1 MAGWKKTWIYLFLL
15 IWIGFVAPGGVLAQ
29 SDSRTYETDSSHQ
42 SVEESGTSSGQ
53 VNPIADMVE
62 MQVRQL
68 NTEEI
73 ESFWKDILAKYD
85 GYLPEVRSEGII
97 PMMTGDDG
105 RISFSGVAKGLLK
118 YLFDELIINGKLLG
132 TIIIIT
138 VFAMILETMQ
148 TAFEHKTV
156 STVAYAVSYMVLI
169 IIALNSFQVAI
180 GYATEAITDMIDFM
194 LAMIPLV
201 LALLAASGSF
211 TSAAVF
217 HPMII
222 FMVNVSGTL
231 IYTVI
236 FPLLFLSAIL
246 FIVSTLSERYKVT
259 QLAGLLRNIS
269 ISILG
274 IFLTAFLAVV
284 SVQGA
289 TTAVADGITVRTAK
303 YITSN
308 FVPVVGR
315 MFADATDTVMGASLL
330 VKNAVGLAGV
340 VILLLISVF
349 PALKII
355 SLAFI
360 YNISAAMMQPL
371 GNSPITQ
378 CLSIIGKNL
387 IFIFA
392 ALATVGLM
400 FFLAI
405 TILITAGNLSV
416 MVR

>member
-1 MAGWKKTWIYLFLL
+1 MLTSNQQRIFKFLMFFLFFIL
-15 IWIGFVAPGGVLAQ
+15 LAQ
-29 SDSRTYETDSSHQ
+29 SYPVHSQTNGH
-42 SVEESGTSSGQ
+42 SVPVEVTEDREKSGSPVDTI
-53 VNPIADMVE
+53 VNS
-62 MQVRQL
+62 QL
-68 NTEEI
+68 NQLDTEQI
-73 ESFWKDILAKYD
+73 EQFWQKIQDEYN
-85 GYLPEVRSEGII
+85 GYLPEVRTPGII
-97 PMMTGDDG
+97 PMITGNSEG
-105 RISFSGVAKGLLK
+105 LTFTGVVKGLLK
-118 YLFDELIINGKLLG
+118 YLFHEVLINFKLLG

-148 TAFEHKTV
+148 TAFERNNV
-156 STVAYAVSYMVLI
+156 STVAYAISYMVLI

-180 GYATEAITDMIDFM
+180 GYAREAISDMIDFM
-194 LAMIPLV
+194 LALIPLV
-201 LALLAASGSF
+201 LALLAAMGNFS
-211 TSAAVF
+211 TAAMF
-217 HPMII
+217 HPLII

-231 IYTVI
+231 IYTII
-236 FPLLFLSAIL
+236 FPLLFLSAVL
-246 FIVSTLSERYKVT
+246 YIVSSLSDKYRVT
-259 QLAGLLRNIS
+259 QLAALLRNLS

-274 IFLTAFLAVV
+274 IFLTSFLAVV

-289 TTAVADGITVRTAK
+289 TTAVADGVTVRTAK

-340 VILLLISVF
+340 VILILICLF
-349 PALKII
+349 PAVKIF
-355 SLAFI
+355 SLALI
-360 YNISAAMMQPL
+360 YNFSAAIMQPL
-371 GNSPITQ
+371 GNSPIIE
-378 CLSIIGKNL
+378 CLSVIGKNL
-387 IFIFA
+387 VFVFA